1 MTGFRFMQQLL
12 EAATHAV
19 ARCLAVAY
27 TKRLS
32 TVQALSAMAKPPVSE
47 MASFDY
53 AGNMIFAF
61 GSAEPSY
68 YRQIAPSRSD
78 LLFWS
83 DSW

>member
-32 TVQALSAMAKPPVSE
+32 TVPSSIERDGKATGI
-47 MASFDY
+47 
-53 AGNMIFAF
+53 GN
-61 GSAEPSY
+61 G
-68 YRQIAPSRSD
+68 
-78 LLFWS
+78 
-83 DSW
+83 